1 MAQQPLT
8 VILRAPS
15 PKSTLTAKWVAEV
28 GSEADKVATLLRP
41 VPTLVPAMVPAHHKA
56 TEAAARLLK
65 ATEVAARLLKAT
77 EVAAHLLKATEVAAL
92 SLK

>member
-15 PKSTLTAKWVAEV
+15 PKSILIAKWVAEV
-28 GSEADKVATLLRP
+28 GSEADKVATL
-41 VPTLVPAMVPAHHKA
+41 VPAMDLALDPAMVPAHH
-56 TEAAARLLK
+56 K

-77 EVAAHLLKATEVAAL
+77 EVAAHLLKATKVAAL
-92 SLK
+92 SPK